1 MRLAMHTDFTLRVLI
16 YLALAQ
22 DRKTTIDEIADAYGI
37 SRNHL
42 MKVVHN
48 LAKAGRIETTRGR
61 SGGMVLA
68 SRPETINIGQIVRQC
83 EGHTTLVE
91 CFGPDNTCCI
101 APACTLRLALAE
113 AQEAFFAVLDQYT
126 LADLARPSRSLERLL
141 AISDP
146 SY

>member
-1 MRLAMHTDFTLRVLI
+1 MHTDFTLRVLI

-22 DRKTTIDEIADAYGI
+22 DRRTTIDEIADAYGI

-68 SRPETINIGQIVRQC
+68 ARPETINIGQIVRHC
-83 EGHTTLVE
+83 EGSTTLVE

-101 APACTLRLALAE
+101 APACTLRMALAE

-126 LADLARPSRSLERLL
+126 LADLARPSRSLARLL
-141 AISDP
+141 AIPDP
-146 SY
+146 P